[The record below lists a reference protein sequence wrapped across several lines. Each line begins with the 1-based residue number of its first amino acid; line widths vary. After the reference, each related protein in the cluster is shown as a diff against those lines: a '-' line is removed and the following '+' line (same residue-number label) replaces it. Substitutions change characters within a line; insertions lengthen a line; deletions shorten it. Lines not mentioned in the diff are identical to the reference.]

1 MKKINFIVNM
11 FIPVLW
17 IIIFFFAK
25 DEAFGIDYGD
35 VYTFFW
41 IAIPIGMFVFNTF
54 TEKKIKKL
62 ALLYLVSAGM
72 QILGIFIQVLL
83 HYNFISG
90 DPGTS
95 AVGQLIMLITAILNL
110 VLSLMGIVIKSL
122 ILRLKKQ

>member
-1 MKKINFIVNM
+1 
-11 FIPVLW
+11 
-17 IIIFFFAK
+17 
-25 DEAFGIDYGD
+25 
-35 VYTFFW
+35 
-41 IAIPIGMFVFNTF
+41 MFVFNTF

-122 ILRLKKQ
+122 ITTIM

>member
-41 IAIPIGMFVFNTF
+41 IAIPIGVFVFNTF

-62 ALLYLVSAGM
+62 ALLYLISAVIQM
-72 QILGIFIQVLL
+72 LGVFIHVFLYY
-83 HYNFISG
+83 HFISNE
-90 DPGTS
+90 PGTS
-95 AVGQLIMLITAILNL
+95 VVGQIALLITAILNL